1 MIVEINSPFA
11 TALQPFAIGLESN
24 QKNLMERLFK
34 SFTSEMARSD
44 FEKIGFKWM
53 IK

>member
-1 MIVEINSPFA
+1 
-11 TALQPFAIGLESN
+11 
-24 QKNLMERLFK
+24 MERLFK